1 MQNTPV
7 RSSTSSVNTMKLSG
21 LCSTEP
27 YKPTTMSLN
36 QILLASAY
44 TAIVYSL
51 IWARFRFFKINNAKS
66 KMISYFNDPAVFV
79 QLIFTY
85 GLLWSA
91 DSLTL
96 IETAIAVTIYSFSLG
111 LFWWAIRSAGEL
123 DFASSDSKGT
133 IVTTGAFGF
142 VRHPFYLSYIA
153 IWLTST
159 ILFNSIFLW
168 ISCLALIAVYLLSA
182 KEEEKGIMSSALS
195 SKYSTYRENVGM
207 LFPKI

>member
-1 MQNTPV
+1 
-7 RSSTSSVNTMKLSG
+7 
-21 LCSTEP
+21 
-27 YKPTTMSLN
+27 MSIN
-36 QILLASAY
+36 QVLLASVY
-44 TAIVYSL
+44 TAIVCSL
-51 IWARFRFFKINNAKS
+51 IWARFRFFKINNKKS
-66 KMISYFNDPAVFV
+66 KMVSYFNDPAVFV

-91 DSLTL
+91 DSLTF
-96 IETAIAVTIYSFSLG
+96 IETTIAVTIYSFSLS

-123 DFASSDSKGT
+123 DFASSGSKGK

-168 ISCLALIAVYLLSA
+168 ISLFALLTVYVISA
-182 KEEEKGIMSSALS
+182 RAEEASILIGNQEDMYK
-195 SKYSTYRENVGM
+195 KYISNVNM
-207 LFPKI
+207 FFPKVSFSKTRK

>member
-1 MQNTPV
+1 M
-7 RSSTSSVNTMKLSG
+7 SV
-21 LCSTEP
+21 
-27 YKPTTMSLN
+27 N
-36 QILLASAY
+36 QILLASVY
-44 TAIVYSL
+44 TAILCSL

-66 KMISYFNDPAVFV
+66 KIVSYFNDPAVFV

-85 GLLWSA
+85 GLLWTA

-96 IETAIAVTIYSFSLG
+96 IETTIAVTIYIFSLS

-123 DFASSDSKGT
+123 DFASGSSKGE
-133 IVTTGAFGF
+133 IFTTGAFGF

-168 ISCLALIAVYLLSA
+168 ISCLILIGVYLLSA
-182 KEEEKGIMSSALS
+182 KEEEKGIMSSELS
-195 SKYSTYRENVGM
+195 SQYSAYRKSVGM